1 MRKDVNKKIENVL
14 NGIDKNTINSGKRN
28 IEQLLSTPEGKKLAQ
43 SLGNVDKNKLID
55 QFMKMDSSEI
65 KRKLKNADLS
75 KLSGLKAEDII
86 KKLR

>member
-65 KRKLKNADLS
+65 KRKLKNVDLS

>member
-28 IEQLLSTPEGKKLAQ
+28 IEQLLSTPEGKRLAQ